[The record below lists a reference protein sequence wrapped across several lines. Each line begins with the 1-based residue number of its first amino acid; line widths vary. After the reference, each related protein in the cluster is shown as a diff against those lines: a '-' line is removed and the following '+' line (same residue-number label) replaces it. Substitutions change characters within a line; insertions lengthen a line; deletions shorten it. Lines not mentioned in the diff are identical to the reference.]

1 MKSAGNLAMFAILKG
16 YVRKSRSLPYYLLV
30 NELLERKVTLRVWRA
45 VTSAFLINGFIVGS
59 FVTRIPDFK
68 ESLKLSNSALG
79 TALFCVAL
87 GVVGVLSIAGR
98 ATAKYGSSKV
108 VFETTI
114 LAAITLPLVGYSPN
128 FLVFCASLF
137 LYGAFLAAQ
146 DVAMNTHAI
155 TLEHLSRNRY
165 MSKFHGFFSLGA
177 LIGGF
182 VGGLFAEA
190 KISPFSQGLLICA
203 GVLIVTFIFKSSWLP
218 ASADQIERQQGK
230 RKRRPG
236 IIWLIG
242 LLGLCAAIGE
252 GAAADWGAI
261 LARDTFNASPFIST
275 IPYLA
280 FSITM
285 VLGRFSGDYL
295 AHKFGTKS
303 LITGGGFIA
312 GIGVLSG
319 LLVGGI
325 GGIIFGWLALGVGL
339 SIVIPM
345 LFSEAG
351 SIAKNKFDGQ
361 YSSAEAVATV
371 SGIAYFGFL
380 VGPPTLGF
388 LGDLIGLRW
397 AMMVPAILAI
407 SMVVAARPVLRNK

>member
-1 MKSAGNLAMFAILKG
+1 MSAT
-16 YVRKSRSLPYYLLV
+16 
-30 NELLERKVTLRVWRA
+30 LERSQTLRVWRG

-68 ESLKLSNSALG
+68 SSLNLSNSALG

-87 GVVGVLSIAGR
+87 GVVGVLAIAGR
-98 ATAKYGSSKV
+98 ATAKYGSSRIV
-108 VFETTI
+108 LYTTV
-114 LAAITLPLVGYSPN
+114 LAALSLPFVGYSPN
-128 FLVFCASLF
+128 FIFLCISLF
-137 LYGAFLAAQ
+137 FYGAFLAAQ
-146 DVAMNTHAI
+146 DVSMNTHAI
-155 TLEHLSRNRY
+155 TLEHLSGNRY

-190 KISPFSQGLLICA
+190 NISPLIQELWICA
-203 GVLIVTFIFKSSWLP
+203 GVLVITLIFKNSWLP
-218 ASADQIERQQGK
+218 TSTDQIVRQPGK
-230 RKRRPG
+230 RKRRPR

-252 GAAADWGAI
+252 GAAADWGGI
-261 LARDTFNASPFIST
+261 LARDTFGASPFVST

-280 FSITM
+280 FSVTM
-285 VLGRFSGDYL
+285 VLGRFSGDFL
-295 AHKFGTKS
+295 AHKFGTKA
-303 LITGGGFIA
+303 LITGGGFFA
-312 GIGVLSG
+312 GGG
-319 LLVGGI
+319 LLLGLLFGGI
-325 GGIIFGWLALGVGL
+325 WGVIFGWLALGVGL

-380 VGPPTLGF
+380 VGPPVIGF
-388 LGDLIGLRW
+388 LADQINLRW
-397 AMMVPAILAI
+397 AMLLPSVLALV
-407 SMVVAARPVLRNK
+407 MAVVSASIFRSNK

>member
-1 MKSAGNLAMFAILKG
+1 MSATLD
-16 YVRKSRSLPYYLLV
+16 RKQ
-30 NELLERKVTLRVWRA
+30 TLRTWRA
-45 VTSAFLINGFIVGS
+45 ITSAFLINGFVVGS

-68 ESLKLSNSALG
+68 GTLKLSNSALG

-87 GVVGVLSIAGR
+87 GVVGVLSTAGK
-98 ATAKYGSSKV
+98 AAAKYGSSRV
-108 VFETTI
+108 VLYTSV
-114 LAAITLPLVGYSPN
+114 LAAMSLPIVGYSPN
-128 FLVFCASLF
+128 FIFLCTSLF

-155 TLEHLSRNRY
+155 TLEHLSGNRY

-177 LIGGF
+177 LLGGF

-190 KISPFSQGLLICA
+190 NISPLIQGLWIGA
-203 GVLIVTFIFKSSWLP
+203 VVLVITFIFKSSWLP
-218 ASADQIERQQGK
+218 ASTDQSKKQDGK

-261 LARDTFNASPFIST
+261 LARDTFNASPFVST

-285 VLGRFSGDYL
+285 VLGRFSGDFL
-295 AHKFGTKS
+295 AHRFGTKV
-303 LITGGGFIA
+303 LITGGGAIA
-312 GIGVLSG
+312 GVGIVSG
-319 LLVGGI
+319 LLIGGI
-325 GGIIFGWLALGVGL
+325 GGIIFGWLASGIGL

-351 SIAKNKFDGQ
+351 VIAKNKFDGQ

-380 VGPPTLGF
+380 IGPPVIGF
-388 LGDLIGLRW
+388 LADHLTLRW
-397 AMMVPAILAI
+397 AMLLPGSLALVMAAI
-407 SMVVAARPVLRNK
+407 SASIFRSNK

>member
-1 MKSAGNLAMFAILKG
+1 MSATLD
-16 YVRKSRSLPYYLLV
+16 RKQ
-30 NELLERKVTLRVWRA
+30 TLRTWRA
-45 VTSAFLINGFIVGS
+45 ITSAFLINGFVVGS

-68 ESLKLSNSALG
+68 ETLKLSNSALG

-87 GVVGVLSIAGR
+87 GVVGVLSIAGK
-98 ATAKYGSSKV
+98 AAAKYGSSRV
-108 VFETTI
+108 VLYTSV
-114 LAAITLPLVGYSPN
+114 LAAFSLPLVGYSPN
-128 FLVFCASLF
+128 FIFLCISLF

-155 TLEHLSRNRY
+155 TLEHLSGNRY
-165 MSKFHGFFSLGA
+165 MSKFHGFFSMGA
-177 LIGGF
+177 LLGGF

-190 KISPFSQGLLICA
+190 NVSPLIQELWIGA
-203 GVLIVTFIFKSSWLP
+203 GVLVITFIFKSSWLP
-218 ASADQIERQQGK
+218 ASTDQSKAQGGK

-261 LARDTFNASPFIST
+261 LARDTFNASPFVST

-285 VLGRFSGDYL
+285 VLGRFSGDFL
-295 AHKFGTKS
+295 AHRFGTKV
-303 LITGGGFIA
+303 LITGGGAIA
-312 GIGVLSG
+312 GVGIVSG
-319 LLVGGI
+319 LLIGGI
-325 GGIIFGWLALGVGL
+325 GGIIFGWLASGIGL

-351 SIAKNKFDGQ
+351 VIAKNKFDGQ

-380 VGPPTLGF
+380 IGPPVIGF
-388 LGDLIGLRW
+388 LADHLTLRW
-397 AMMVPAILAI
+397 AMLLPGSLALVMAAI
-407 SMVVAARPVLRNK
+407 SASIFRSNK

>member
-1 MKSAGNLAMFAILKG
+1 MSATLD
-16 YVRKSRSLPYYLLV
+16 RKQ
-30 NELLERKVTLRVWRA
+30 TLRTWRA
-45 VTSAFLINGFIVGS
+45 ITSAFLINGFVVGS

-68 ESLKLSNSALG
+68 ETLKLSNSALG

-87 GVVGVLSIAGR
+87 GVVGVLSIAGK
-98 ATAKYGSSKV
+98 AAAKYGSSRV
-108 VFETTI
+108 VLYTSV
-114 LAAITLPLVGYSPN
+114 LAAFSLPLVGYSPN
-128 FLVFCASLF
+128 FIFLCISLF

-155 TLEHLSRNRY
+155 TLEHLSGNRY
-165 MSKFHGFFSLGA
+165 MSKFHGFFSMGA
-177 LIGGF
+177 LLGGF

-190 KISPFSQGLLICA
+190 NVSPLIQELWIGA
-203 GVLIVTFIFKSSWLP
+203 GVLVITFIFKSSWLP
-218 ASADQIERQQGK
+218 ASTDQSKAQGGK

-261 LARDTFNASPFIST
+261 LARDTFNASPFVST

-285 VLGRFSGDYL
+285 VLGRFSGDFL
-295 AHKFGTKS
+295 AHRFGTKV
-303 LITGGGFIA
+303 LITGGGAIA
-312 GIGVLSG
+312 GVGIVSG
-319 LLVGGI
+319 LLIGGI
-325 GGIIFGWLALGVGL
+325 GGIIFGWLASGIGL

-351 SIAKNKFDGQ
+351 VIAKNKFDGQ

-380 VGPPTLGF
+380 IGPPIIGF
-388 LGDLIGLRW
+388 LADHVTLRW
-397 AMMVPAILAI
+397 AMLLPGSLALVMAAI
-407 SMVVAARPVLRNK
+407 SASIFRSNK

>member
-1 MKSAGNLAMFAILKG
+1 MSATLD
-16 YVRKSRSLPYYLLV
+16 RKQ
-30 NELLERKVTLRVWRA
+30 TLRTWRA
-45 VTSAFLINGFIVGS
+45 FTSAFLINGFVVGS

-68 ESLKLSNSALG
+68 ETLNLSNSALG

-87 GVVGVLSIAGR
+87 GVVGVLSVAGK
-98 ATAKYGSSKV
+98 AAGKFGSAPV
-108 VFETTI
+108 VFITSI
-114 LAAITLPLVGYSPN
+114 FAAISLPLVGISPN
-128 FLVFCASLF
+128 YLFLCISLF
-137 LYGAFLAAQ
+137 FYGAFLAAQ

-155 TLEHLSRNRY
+155 TLEHLSGNRY

-177 LIGGF
+177 LLGGF

-190 KISPFSQGLLICA
+190 GYSPFAQGVWTAAVVILIT
-203 GVLIVTFIFKSSWLP
+203 LYFKSSWLP
-218 ASADQIERQQGK
+218 ASADQQEAHKEKKG
-230 RKRRPG
+230 RRPK
-236 IIWLIG
+236 IIWIIG
-242 LLGLCAAIGE
+242 LLGFCAAIGE

-280 FSITM
+280 FSTTM

-295 AHKFGTKS
+295 AHKFGTKV
-303 LITGGGFIA
+303 LISGGGFIA
-312 GIGVLSG
+312 GFG
-319 LLVGGI
+319 LLAGILFGGI
-325 GGIIFGWLALGVGL
+325 YGIVFGWLALGVGL

-361 YSSAEAVATV
+361 YSSAQAVATV

-380 VGPPTLGF
+380 VGPPV
-388 LGDLIGLRW
+388 IGYLADHLTLRW
-397 AMMVPAILAI
+397 AMLLPGVLALVMAAI
-407 SMVVAARPVLRNK
+407 SASIFRTNK

>member
-1 MKSAGNLAMFAILKG
+1 M
-16 YVRKSRSLPYYLLV
+16 
-30 NELLERKVTLRVWRA
+30 LERKETLRVWRA

-68 ESLKLSNSALG
+68 KTLNLSNSALG

-98 ATAKYGSSKV
+98 AAAKYGSSRV
-108 VFETTI
+108 VFDTTI
-114 LAAITLPLVGYSPN
+114 LAALSLPLVGYSPSFV
-128 FLVFCASLF
+128 FLCLALF

-155 TLEHLSRNRY
+155 TLEHLSGNRY

-177 LIGGF
+177 LLGGF

-190 KISPFSQGLLICA
+190 NVSPLIQELWICA
-203 GVLIVTFIFKSSWLP
+203 GVLIVTSIFKGSWLP
-218 ASADQIERQQGK
+218 ASVDQIQRQEGK

-261 LARDTFNASPFIST
+261 LARDTFNASPFVST

-285 VLGRFSGDYL
+285 VLGRFSGDFL
-295 AHKFGTKS
+295 AHRFGTKV
-303 LITGGGFIA
+303 LITGGGAVA
-312 GIGVLSG
+312 GIGIISG
-319 LLVGGI
+319 LLTGGI
-325 GGIIFGWLALGVGL
+325 GGIIFGWLASGIGL

-351 SIAKNKFDGQ
+351 LIAKNKFDGQ

-371 SGIAYFGFL
+371 SGIAYLGFL
-380 VGPPTLGF
+380 VGPPI
-388 LGDLIGLRW
+388 IGYLADHLTLRW
-397 AMMVPAILAI
+397 AMLLPGVLALVMAAI
-407 SMVVAARPVLRNK
+407 SASIFRSNK

>member
-1 MKSAGNLAMFAILKG
+1 MSATLD
-16 YVRKSRSLPYYLLV
+16 RKQ
-30 NELLERKVTLRVWRA
+30 TLRTWRA
-45 VTSAFLINGFIVGS
+45 ITSAFLINGFVVGS

-68 ESLKLSNSALG
+68 GTLKLSNSALG

-87 GVVGVLSIAGR
+87 GVVGVLSTAGK
-98 ATAKYGSSKV
+98 AAAKYGSSRV
-108 VFETTI
+108 VLYTSV
-114 LAAITLPLVGYSPN
+114 LAAISLPIVGYSPN
-128 FLVFCASLF
+128 FIFLCTSLF

-155 TLEHLSRNRY
+155 TLEHLSGNRY

-177 LIGGF
+177 LLGGF

-190 KISPFSQGLLICA
+190 NISPLIQGLWIGA
-203 GVLIVTFIFKSSWLP
+203 VVLVITFIFKSSWLP
-218 ASADQIERQQGK
+218 ASTDQSKKQDGK

-261 LARDTFNASPFIST
+261 LARDTFNASPFVST

-285 VLGRFSGDYL
+285 VLGRFSGDFL
-295 AHKFGTKS
+295 AHRFGTKV
-303 LITGGGFIA
+303 LINGGGAIA
-312 GIGVLSG
+312 GVGIVSG
-319 LLVGGI
+319 LLIGGI
-325 GGIIFGWLALGVGL
+325 GGIIFGWLASGIGL

-351 SIAKNKFDGQ
+351 VIAKNKFDGQ

-380 VGPPTLGF
+380 IGPPVIGF
-388 LGDLIGLRW
+388 LADHLTLRW
-397 AMMVPAILAI
+397 AMLLPGSLALVMAAI
-407 SMVVAARPVLRNK
+407 SASIFRSNK